1 MAVRNQTRSVPALR
15 RESANNEVHPISA
28 SEAIARWEKQTGQSA
43 HQAKEIM
50 LNGYYPPIN
59 VMDASIEK
67 LLHCEKLSLST
78 NMIEKIAHLNGLR
91 KSKNFIVWR
100 VFRKSS
106 IKKED
111 SSNRHSLQQE
121 VLNETLEELWISYNS
136 IQKFDGI
143 LNMKKLRVLYISNN
157 QIKDWSEIRHLA
169 SVDTLE
175 DLVLY
180 GNPIHDE
187 WKKDEDAWIETVHK
201 LLKSLKKLDGL
212 FLKQDF
218 DN

>member
-1 MAVRNQTRSVPALR
+1 MAVKNQTRSVQTLR
-15 RESANNEVHPISA
+15 RESANNEVHPIST

-59 VMDASIEK
+59 VMDATIEK

-78 NMIEKIAHLNGLR
+78 NMIERIAHLNGLR
-91 KSKNFIVWR
+91 HLKIL
-100 VFRKSS
+100 
-106 IKKED
+106 
-111 SSNRHSLQQE
+111 SLGRNLLTNLLHLE

-187 WKKDEDAWIETVHK
+187 WKKGEDAWLEAVHK